1 MRKDELKK
9 FSDAIPERMRLLG
22 FGMVDPGN
30 RSDWEAPSRFGCPI
44 RVSFSSSAVDQTPI
58 VFCRFERP
66 RGPVGSRT
74 YGDIVDVLG
83 NVNPYTG
90 KFNEYASGARTAEE
104 AWAIVESHIRRAIP
118 QTPREAVV
126 VVCMTFAQLAAI
138 EHLLYGGG
146 DPKLRI
152 APDGIWDKSDSD
164 RAVEIIREKI
174 AQTMQGGIRHEQ
186 PRSEAPAPKPR
197 RVRPA
202 KPR

>member
-1 MRKDELKK
+1 VRKDELKK

-22 FGMVDPGN
+22 FGMVDQGN

-66 RGPVGSRT
+66 RAPVGSRT

-90 KFNEYASGARTAEE
+90 KYNEYASGARTADE
-104 AWAIVESHIRRAIP
+104 AWAIAERHIRRAIP
-118 QTPREAVV
+118 QTPQEAVV
-126 VVCMTFAQLAAI
+126 VLCMSFAQLAALEGLI
-138 EHLLYGGG
+138 IG
-146 DPKLRI
+146 DAELRT
-152 APDGIWDKSDSD
+152 APDGVWNIFDSD
-164 RAVEIIREKI
+164 RVVEIIREKI

-186 PRSEAPAPKPR
+186 PRSEAPTPKPR
-197 RVRPA
+197 RVRPPKA
-202 KPR
+202 R